1 MLIVLFFY
9 ISYMENFVIEATKH
23 SPLVSGNCGTGEIL
37 ISGRSIPE
45 NATNFYRP
53 FLVWIDEYKRN
64 PHPKTHLTFY
74 LDYLNSISQKVVYDI
89 LESLNDISNNNE
101 LIVFW
106 KYDEDD
112 EEILDEGKVFQSRFE
127 LDFRLIPVTA

>member
-1 MLIVLFFY
+1 
-9 ISYMENFVIEATKH
+9 MENFVIEATKH
-23 SPLVSGNCGTGEIL
+23 TPLVSGNCGTAEIL

-45 NATNFYRP
+45 NATSFYRP
-53 FLVWIDEYKRN
+53 FLVWIDQYMLN
-64 PHPKTHLTFY
+64 PCPKTQLTFY

-89 LESLNDISNNNE
+89 IESLHDVTNKNE
-101 LIVFW
+101 LTVFW

-112 EEILDEGKVFQSRFE
+112 EEILDEGKVFQSRFD